1 MYTHGPIRIR
11 AALFAVLLFAAA
23 PIPAADIELATDAPP
38 PLSPEASRERFL
50 LPPGFSIEPV
60 ATEPL
65 LADPVAMAF
74 DASGALFVCEIHGYN
89 LEGYLDVLDLN
100 RTGELDTAVRRIPAN
115 ETAQRQASAEQYGTV
130 KRMEDTDGDGR
141 FDRVTVWAD
150 RLPCCYGVVPA
161 RDGVIV
167 LCAPD
172 IVYLADRDG
181 DGRPEIR
188 ETLFTGFGVGEMW
201 SRINNPRWG
210 LDNWIYAVNGIGSGG
225 RITGPHLPAPVQVGA
240 TCFRFRAD
248 GTAIEPVSGSTS
260 GFGLATNDWG
270 DRFLVSNQQHALLVA
285 PLPHRYLIR
294 NPYRAAPNPVVNIS
308 TYGHPARVYPTSQPD
323 PWRMARASDPAWVK
337 FYGVA
342 EATASGFF
350 TAASGQ
356 AIYRADQFPAEYRA
370 GHFSVDNAQNLVHH
384 CRLIPDGAS
393 YRAARP
399 DGAEQVE
406 FLTSTEQWFRPVNLS
421 VGPDGA
427 LYIVDMYRSII
438 EDYSAIPR
446 YLQQLY
452 IESLIAGGEKGRI
465 WRVFHGDVPP
475 RSPLHLNGADAA
487 TLVKA
492 LEHPNSLW
500 RETAQR
506 LLVERGDRSVAKPLE
521 TLALRGPTPQSRL
534 HALYTLDGL
543 GQLTA
548 AVVEAALDDP
558 HFAIRSHALQ
568 LAERWL
574 GEHESLRQ
582 RVLALVDDPEPR
594 VRLQLAFTLG
604 ELQTAAATAALHRL
618 AVEQGEDR
626 WMQAAI
632 LSSSSDSAA
641 DLTAAVLRDD
651 ETAGQSR
658 ALLPGLAAVVGARQ
672 QPLELAAVLQATAT
686 SSASAL
692 SKQRVL
698 LGLLEGLPQTP
709 ASRFTSP
716 VGTEALA
723 ALLTA
728 TEVDLKNAAFQLA
741 KRLRFHEAAEMNAV
755 LQEAVRTARDGQTP
769 LAARITAL
777 AVLDGADA
785 DRVAPLATE
794 LLDPRQPIELQLAV
808 IGLISSL
815 DDPRAAGWLLADWP
829 ARTPKTQQAVLEAV
843 FARQQR
849 LPHLL
854 EAVAEGRIPLASLD
868 AFRRT
873 QLLQSPD
880 AAIRRR
886 AEALLHGQTQPAQQR
901 ELLDRYREALA
912 GPRDARRG
920 LDVFEK
926 QCSKCHQAQGR
937 GSVVGPDLSA
947 TTRRSDEML
956 LSDMLDPNNQITVGF
971 NQYTVVTADGRILSG
986 VLVAETATSI
996 TLRREQA
1003 VDTTILRK
1011 DIDDLAASPISMMP
1025 ERLEQ
1030 EVSPQDAADLIAYLR
1045 EAFGPVPPPQL
1056 VLFEDDP
1063 QFPTLL
1069 NEGQGT
1075 ATIETQDVHSGA
1087 ASLAITPPQRF
1098 AARIPDWQYAIR
1110 EHPGPGEYRYLRFA
1124 WKADTA
1130 RGVMLELADQ
1140 GTWPPADR
1148 PLRRYVSGANDT
1160 GWQALQ
1166 IAPDPPG
1173 QWTVV
1178 TRDLWKDFGDMV
1190 LTGLAPT
1197 AIGGRA
1203 LFDRIE
1209 LLQSIENQP
1218 TSASSRARP

>member
-1 MYTHGPIRIR
+1 MFQHVLMR
-11 AALFAVLLFAAA
+11 LQVVLLAVSFFAAA
-23 PIPAADIELATDAPP
+23 PLSAADIELATDAPP
-38 PLSPEASRERFL
+38 PLSPEASRQRFQ

-89 LEGYLDVLDLN
+89 LEGYLDVLELN
-100 RTGELDTAVRRIPAN
+100 RSGELDTAVRRIPAN
-115 ETAQRQASAEQYGTV
+115 EAALRQAAAEQYGTV
-130 KRMEDTDGDGR
+130 KRLEDTNGDGR

-167 LCAPD
+167 LCAPE

-181 DGRPEIR
+181 DGRPEVR

-225 RITGPHLPAPVQVGA
+225 RISGPHLPAPVQIGA

-260 GFGLATNDWG
+260 GFGLAMNDWG
-270 DRFLVSNQQHALLVA
+270 DRFLVSNQQHVLFVA

-294 NPYRAAPNPVVNIS
+294 NPYRASPNPVVNIS

-323 PWRMARASDPAWVK
+323 PWRLARANDPAWVK

-356 AIYRADQFPAEYRA
+356 TIYRADRFPAEYQE

-384 CRLIPDGAS
+384 CRLVRDGAG
-393 YRAARP
+393 YRAVRP
-399 DGAEQVE
+399 DETEQVE
-406 FLTSTEQWFRPVNLS
+406 FLTSSEQWFRPVNLA

-446 YLQQLY
+446 YLQQQY

-465 WRVFHGDVPP
+465 WRVVYGEVPP
-475 RSPLHLNGADAA
+475 QRPVFPHGADAA
-487 TLVKA
+487 TLVQTLDHSNA
-492 LEHPNSLW
+492 WW

-506 LLVERGDRSVAKPLE
+506 LLVERGDRSVSEALA
-521 TLALRGPTPQSRL
+521 TLARRGSTPQARL
-534 HALYTLDGL
+534 HAVYTLDGL
-543 GQLTA
+543 GQLSA
-548 AVVEAALDDP
+548 AVVEAALGDP
-558 HFAIRSHALQ
+558 HFAVRTHALQ

-574 GEHESLRQ
+574 GEPSSLDQ
-582 RVLALVDDPEPR
+582 PIFALVNDPDPR
-594 VRLQLAFTLG
+594 VRLQLALTLG
-604 ELQTAAATAALHRL
+604 EMRSAAATVALHRL
-618 AVEQGEDR
+618 AVEQGDDR

-632 LSSSSDSAA
+632 LCSTSESAA
-641 DLTAAVLRDD
+641 DLIAAVLRDD
-651 ETAGQSR
+651 EAAGQGR
-658 ALLPGLAAVVGARQ
+658 ALLTGLAAVVGARQ
-672 QPLELAAVLQATAT
+672 QTRELAAVLQATAT
-686 SSASAL
+686 SGASAT

-698 LGLLEGLPQTP
+698 RGLLEGLPPSP
-709 ASRFTSP
+709 ASRLTSP
-716 VGTEALA
+716 TATEALA
-723 ALLTA
+723 GLLAA
-728 TEVDLKNAAFQLA
+728 TEVDVKDAAFQLA

-755 LQEAVRTARDGQTP
+755 LQEAVRTARDSQSP

-785 DRVAPLATE
+785 DRVAPLADE

-808 IGLISSL
+808 IGVISSL
-815 DDPRAAGWLLADWP
+815 DDPRAAGWLIADWP
-829 ARTPKTQQAVLEAV
+829 ARTPAAQQAVLEAI

-849 LPHLL
+849 LPPLL
-854 EAVAEGRIPLASLD
+854 EAIAERRIPLASLD

-873 QLLQSPD
+873 QLLQNPD

-886 AEALLHGQTQPAQQR
+886 AETLLSRQTQPAQQR
-901 ELLDRYREALA
+901 TLLDRYREALS
-912 GPRDARRG
+912 GPRDAQRG
-920 LDVFEK
+920 LAVFEK

-947 TTRRSDEML
+947 TIRRSDEML
-956 LSDMLDPNNQITVGF
+956 LSDVLDPNNQITVGF
-971 NQYTVVTADGRILSG
+971 NQYTVVTADGHILSG
-986 VLVAETATSI
+986 VLAAETATSV

-1011 DIDDLAASPISMMP
+1011 DIDDLAASSISMMP

-1030 EVSPQDAADLIAYLR
+1030 EVSPQDVADLIAYLR
-1045 EAFGPVPPPQL
+1045 EAFGPVPPPRI

-1063 QFPTLL
+1063 KFPAWL

-1075 ATIETQDVHSGA
+1075 ATIETEDVHSGT
-1087 ASLAITPPQRF
+1087 ASLAVTPPQRF
-1098 AARIPDWQYAIR
+1098 AARIPGWQYVIR
-1110 EHPGPGEYRYLRFA
+1110 EHPRPGEYRYLQFA

-1166 IAPDPPG
+1166 ISPDPPG
-1173 QWTVV
+1173 QWIVV

-1203 LFDRIE
+1203 LFDRID
-1209 LLQSIENQP
+1209 LLQSCEEQP
-1218 TSASSRARP
+1218 PRPE